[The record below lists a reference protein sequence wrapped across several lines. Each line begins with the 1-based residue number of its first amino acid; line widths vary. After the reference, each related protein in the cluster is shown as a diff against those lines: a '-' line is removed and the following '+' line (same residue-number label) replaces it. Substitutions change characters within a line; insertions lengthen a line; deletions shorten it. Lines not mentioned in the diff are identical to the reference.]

1 MTHASRGAS
10 RRMTLTSM
18 TVLVACALLAACST
32 GSDPTPSQGG
42 SQGTASS
49 QPSTSAEDPGPS
61 ASESAAAL
69 PEPSGTMSLYTSA
82 TQDTVD
88 AVLAAYADVAPDVS
102 VEVFRAPTG
111 ELDAR
116 IAAEIREGQIGGDVL
131 WGTDPLSVQSY
142 ASQDLLEA
150 WTPPEAASVPEEYQ
164 TDTFWG
170 TRLLNMVIV
179 HGVDM
184 DDPPTDWEDLTAAAL
199 ADGVAIPDPG
209 FAGSAFA
216 VLGYF
221 ASNPDFGIEYYQRLA
236 DNGAIQVQAVAEV
249 LTGVAEDRFSAGMTL
264 DKSARDAVAQG
275 SPIEIVW
282 PASGAITIYS
292 PVGVFSAAQN
302 MDNGKHFA
310 NFLLTPEGQAAIA
323 STGWQPVRDD
333 VDGPP
338 IDGEQVSPEWSEIFD
353 RQQELLDEY
362 RAIFGG

>member
-1 MTHASRGAS
+1 MIRALRGAPRGVYRS
-10 RRMTLTSM
+10 WLAMLA
-18 TVLVACALLAACST
+18 VAALLAACS
-32 GSDPTPSQGG
+32 SDPGATSPQ
-42 SQGTASS
+42 TTSS
-49 QPSTSAEDPGPS
+49 QPSTSAGDPE
-61 ASESAAAL
+61 ASETESGAML
-69 PEPSGTMSLYTSA
+69 PEPSGIVSLYTSA

-88 AVLAAYADVAPDVS
+88 GVLAAYAEAAPDVN

-116 IAAEIREGQIGGDVL
+116 IAAEVREGQIGGDVL

-164 TDTFWG
+164 TETFWG

-179 HGVDM
+179 HGADST
-184 DDPPTDWEDLTAAAL
+184 DPPTDWGDLTGAAFTG
-199 ADGVAIPDPG
+199 GVGIPDPG

-221 ASNPDFGIEYYQRLA
+221 ASNPDYGIEYYQRLA
-236 DNGAIQVQAVAEV
+236 DNGATQVQAVAEV
-249 LTGVAEDRFSAGMTL
+249 LTGVAEGRFSAGMTL
-264 DKSARDAVAQG
+264 DKSARDAIAQG
-275 SPIEIVW
+275 SPIEIAW

-292 PVGVFSAAQN
+292 PVGVFADAQN
-302 MDNGKHFA
+302 PANGKHLA

-333 VDGPP
+333 VEGPP
-338 IDGEQVSPEWSEIFD
+338 IDGDQVSPEWSEIFD
-353 RQQELLDEY
+353 RQQELLDGY